1 MPQVRILPGLP
12 KRQRDKDTM
21 NIGDKIKY
29 KDDFN
34 EQRRGVI
41 VDISSSL
48 HDTVKLQDGI
58 PYYIS
63 KKMSAA
69 ARRPVYMP
77 VKQKNL
83 SSVFIS
89 VISRAGRTEFLLLDE
104 VTAV

>member
-1 MPQVRILPGLP
+1 
-12 KRQRDKDTM
+12 M
-21 NIGDKIKY
+21 NIGDKVKY

-63 KKMSAA
+63 KKISAA
-69 ARRPVYMP
+69 AGRPVYMP

>member
-1 MPQVRILPGLP
+1 
-12 KRQRDKDTM
+12 M
-21 NIGDKIKY
+21 NIGDKVKY
-29 KDDFN
+29 KDTFN

-63 KKMSAA
+63 KKMSATA
-69 ARRPVYMP
+69 GQHVYMP

-89 VISRAGRTEFLLLDE
+89 VIINSTGKTEFLLLDE
-104 VTAV
+104 VTAFE

>member
-12 KRQRDKDTM
+12 KIQRDKDTM

-77 VKQKNL
+77 VKHKNL
-83 SSVFIS
+83 PSVFMS

>member
-12 KRQRDKDTM
+12 KIQRDKDTM

>member
-21 NIGDKIKY
+21 NIGDKVKY
-29 KDDFN
+29 KDAFN
-34 EQRRGVI
+34 EQGRGVI